1 MIGAVVS
8 LALKSA
14 SVMKRKLLAFG
25 TKIGWGDVKAFYLIF
40 LPVGITVAVGQINL
54 LVDTIFANRFDEGV
68 IAYLNY
74 ANRLVHFPQAIIGVT
89 IGTLVFPLLSKAVTT
104 NDESLFKKGIEQGLT
119 TMFYFLMPAVVGMLL
134 LMKEIIQVIYERG
147 AFTPEATTATAQ
159 VAILYLGSVL
169 FYSLHG
175 VITKGFYSKKKGHII
190 LTIGGLS
197 ILVNILFNYLF
208 TKWIGYQGLAL
219 SSSVVGAI
227 YVSICF
233 IILLKLA
240 NGLNLFYISKEFIKV
255 IISTAIMFAVIVFSM
270 PVLQTLIPNVLLLIV
285 SVGLIGALIYL
296 LSTLALKAS
305 AIRLILKRK

>member
-1 MIGAVVS
+1 
-8 LALKSA
+8 
-14 SVMKRKLLAFG
+14 
-25 TKIGWGDVKAFYLIF
+25 
-40 LPVGITVAVGQINL
+40 
-54 LVDTIFANRFDEGV
+54 V

-270 PVLQTLIPNVLLLIV
+270 PVLQTLIPNALLLIV